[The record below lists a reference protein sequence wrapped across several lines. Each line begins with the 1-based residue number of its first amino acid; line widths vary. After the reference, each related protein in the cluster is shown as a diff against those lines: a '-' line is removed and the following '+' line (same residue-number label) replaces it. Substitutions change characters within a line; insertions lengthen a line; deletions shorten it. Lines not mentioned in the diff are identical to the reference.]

1 MEQDKQPMTPM
12 ISSPDQ
18 GFRSLYP
25 SKEQWQVMEF
35 MAKTFQS
42 AGALPKGID
51 TVPKMMVVLQAGA
64 DSGLTPL
71 AALNSFYIVN
81 GNVRMYGEQKVAQVI
96 KAGHKIYWGY
106 KINEKDELI
115 KTNPCSKEYAAIV
128 IERKDN
134 GQRMG
139 AELTMKEAQERGMD
153 RSSTGIK
160 DPWKK
165 FPENMLKF
173 KVFDMVAKFVVPDAL
188 QGIQIDDD
196 EEKIKIVDIS
206 EEKGLL
212 NAPKGNSLS
221 EALQDEPEEP
231 VSVAEDLGIVN
242 NFKPTPTPKPR
253 KAKEV
258 EPSKPMPTIEVI
270 TKENGEQVAIVTEN

>member
-1 MEQDKQPMTPM
+1 MTENKDLQVTSNQM

-51 TVPKMMVVLQAGA
+51 TVPKMMVILQAGA

-81 GNVRMYGEQKVAQVI
+81 GNVRMYGDQKIAQVV
-96 KAGHKIYWGY
+96 KAGHKIYWGF
-106 KINEKDELI
+106 KIDDQDNLI
-115 KTNPCSKEYAAIV
+115 KTKACGKDYASIV
-128 IERKDN
+128 IERKDT

-139 AELTMKEAQERGMD
+139 AELTLQEAQERGMD
-153 RSSTGIK
+153 RGSSGIK

-173 KVFDMVAKFVVPDAL
+173 KVFDMVAKFLVPDAL
-188 QGIQIDDD
+188 QGIQIDDE
-196 EEKIKIVDIS
+196 EEKMVIIP
-206 EEKGLL
+206 EETAQPKQE
-212 NAPKGNSLS
+212 PKGSSLS
-221 EALQDEPEEP
+221 DALAEEEEET

-242 NFKPTPTPKPR
+242 NFKPAPKPR

-258 EPSKPMPTIEVI
+258 QPEKTHQTIEVV
-270 TKENGEQVAIVTEN
+270 TKENGERVAVVVEN

>member
-1 MEQDKQPMTPM
+1 MEPKEVTPSVPM
-12 ISSPDQ
+12 ISGQDQ

-81 GNVRMYGEQKVAQVI
+81 GNVRMYGEQKIAQVV

-106 KINEKDELI
+106 KINEKDELE
-115 KTNPCSKEYAAIV
+115 KTQACSKEYASIV

-139 AELTMKEAQERGMD
+139 AEITMKEAQERGMD
-153 RSSTGIK
+153 RGSSGIK

-173 KVFDMVAKFVVPDAL
+173 KAFDMVAKFLVPDAL

-212 NAPKGNSLS
+212 NAPKANSLS
-221 EALQDEPEEP
+221 DALKDAPEEETT
-231 VSVAEDLGIVN
+231 SVAEDLGIVN
-242 NFKPTPTPKPR
+242 NYKPAPKPR
-253 KAKEV
+253 KPKVEV
-258 EPSKPMPTIEVI
+258 VETPKRSVEVV
-270 TKENGEQVAIVTEN
+270 TKENC